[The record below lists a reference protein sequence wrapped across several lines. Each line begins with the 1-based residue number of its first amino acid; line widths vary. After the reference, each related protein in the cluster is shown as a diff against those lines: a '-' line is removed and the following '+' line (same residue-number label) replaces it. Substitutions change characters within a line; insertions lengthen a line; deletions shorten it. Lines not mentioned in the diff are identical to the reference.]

1 MNGTYDYILQ
11 ELKNS
16 KITSSAIYKKL
27 KKVEKRNRNLTV
39 LALSLTLYMIV
50 STVNYNDACRKID
63 TLSDELL
70 ELREKGV

>member
-11 ELKNS
+11 ELKKS
-16 KITSSAIYKKL
+16 KMTSSAIYKKL

>member
-16 KITSSAIYKKL
+16 KMTSSAIYKKL

-39 LALSLTLYMIV
+39 LTLSLTLYMIV

>member
-16 KITSSAIYKKL
+16 KMTSSAIYKKL

>member
-16 KITSSAIYKKL
+16 KMTSSAIYKKL

-63 TLSDELL
+63 ALSDELL